1 MFTGIIQAIGEV
13 AALEHRG
20 EDLRLRIRTGKLDL
34 GTVAIGD
41 SIATSGVCLTV
52 VELPGDGFWADVSG
66 ETLACTSIGTLK
78 IGNHVNLEKALTPV
92 TPLGGHLVSGHV
104 DGIAEV
110 VSRRDDGRSVR
121 FRMRAPDAL
130 ARYIAAKGSVCV
142 DGISLTVNAVDGAE
156 FELNIV
162 PHTLVETTIGEFQPG
177 RTFNLEVDI
186 IARYLERLLLGGEV
200 NSAEGGREGALGRAA
215 STQIQGISMELL
227 QRCGF
232 AGGAD

>member
-13 AALEHRG
+13 AALEPRG
-20 EDLRLRIRTGKLDL
+20 EDLRLRVRTGKLDL
-34 GTVAIGD
+34 DNVAIGD

-66 ETLACTSIGTLK
+66 ETLACTG
-78 IGNHVNLEKALTPV
+78 IGNLKVGDRVNLEKALTPS

-104 DGIAEV
+104 DGLAEV
-110 VSRRDDGRSVR
+110 VSRKDDGRSVR
-121 FRMRAPDAL
+121 FRMRAPDKL

-142 DGISLTVNAVDGAE
+142 DGISLTVNNVEGAE

-162 PHTLVETTIGEFQPG
+162 PHTLVETTMDEFRPG

-186 IARYLERLLLGGEV
+186 ISRYLERLLLGDKA
-200 NSAEGGREGALGRAA
+200 AEIAA
-215 STQIQGISMELL
+215 PGIGKELL

-232 AGGAD
+232 IGGAD

>member
-13 AALEHRG
+13 AALQPRG
-20 EDLRLRIRTGKLDL
+20 GDLRLRVRTGKLELDN
-34 GTVAIGD
+34 VAIGD

-52 VELPGDGFWADVSG
+52 VELPGDGFRADVSG
-66 ETLACTSIGTLK
+66 ETLACTG
-78 IGNHVNLEKALTPV
+78 IGNLQVGDRVNLEKALTPS

-104 DGIAEV
+104 DGLAEV
-110 VSRRDDGRSVR
+110 VSRKDEGRSVR
-121 FRMRAPDAL
+121 FRMRAPDKL

-142 DGISLTVNAVDGAE
+142 DGISLTVNNVEGAE

-162 PHTLVETTIGEFQPG
+162 PHTLVETTMDEFRPG

-186 IARYLERLLLGGEV
+186 ISRYLERLLLGDKA
-200 NSAEGGREGALGRAA
+200 AEIAA
-215 STQIQGISMELL
+215 PGIGKELL

-232 AGGAD
+232 IGGAD

>member
-200 NSAEGGREGALGRAA
+200 NSAEGGREGALGRTA

>member
-1 MFTGIIQAIGEV
+1 MFTGIIQSIGEV
-13 AALEHRG
+13 AALQPKG
-20 EDLRLRIRTGKLDL
+20 DDLRLYIRTGKLALAD
-34 GTVAIGD
+34 VVIGD

-66 ETLACTSIGTLK
+66 ETLACTRTGELK
-78 IGNHVNLEKALTPV
+78 TGDRVNLEKALTLS

-104 DGIAEV
+104 DGLGEV
-110 VSRRDDGRSVR
+110 VSRHEDGRSVR
-121 FRMRAPDAL
+121 FRMRAPGSL
-130 ARYIAAKGSVCV
+130 AHYIAAKGSVCV

-162 PHTLVETTIGEFQPG
+162 PHTLVETTMGEFQPG

-186 IARYLERLLLGGEV
+186 IARYLERLLLGQ
-200 NSAEGGREGALGRAA
+200 RAA
-215 STQIQGISMELL
+215 QPGSEGVTEELL

-232 AGGAD
+232 MGAADRSTGL